1 MKINLSEY
9 KLLGDRDYYYVEIT
23 DKVKERNNVIDDILG
38 EEKEENRFL
47 MDRKT
52 LLTTTDLK
60 YAYFRQNVSYQIKNE
75 IENMSSIS
83 TYKLHHL
90 SPKAFIKMMEG
101 EVDFNNGKGGI
112 TDPRLI
118 EYFRNIKKKN
128 KEAKKQEKI
137 KSLRKNYN
145 CIDSYKAVKTP
156 HIWLPCPKCDLI
168 PLTWEFNNGSS
179 TACGCGD
186 NTYNHFSIYAE
197 SIMSYI
203 ERNNGSVLHY
213 KHNGLRD
220 NWNHWVKTGEILYDN
235 NVEKELGKW

>member
-23 DKVKERNNVIDDILG
+23 DKAKERNNIIDDILG

-90 SPKAFIKMMEG
+90 SAKGFIKLMEG
-101 EVDFNNGKGGI
+101 EVDSNNGKGGVN
-112 TDPRLI
+112 DPKLV

-128 KEAKKQEKI
+128 KEVKTQDKI
-137 KSLRKNYN
+137 KLLRENYN
-145 CIDSYKAVKTP
+145 CIDSYISAKEP
-156 HIWLPCPKCDLI
+156 HNWLPCPNCDLI
-168 PLTWEFNNGSS
+168 PLVWEFNNGRS
-179 TACGCGD
+179 TGCGCGESVYD
-186 NTYNHFSIYAE
+186 HPSVHAE
-197 SIMSYI
+197 SIMSHVK
-203 ERNNGSVLHY
+203 RNDGSVQTY
-213 KHNGLRD
+213 NTYELRN
-220 NWNHWVKTGEILYDN
+220 NWNHWVETGEHLFTR
-235 NVEKELGKW
+235 EKYPDRW